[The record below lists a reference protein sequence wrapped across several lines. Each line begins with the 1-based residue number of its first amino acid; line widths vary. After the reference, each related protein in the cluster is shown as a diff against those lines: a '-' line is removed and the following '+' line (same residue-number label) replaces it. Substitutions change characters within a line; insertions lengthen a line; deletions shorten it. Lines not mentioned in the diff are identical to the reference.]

1 VLDSLWTRL
10 LDCASHKLAPAV
22 MDSWVRPCRLL
33 AVEGDHLRI
42 GAPNRFSRDWLT
54 QHHLD
59 ALQNAAAEVIGGQP
73 RVTIVVDD
81 SIAPASDDA
90 PPAAPSG
97 RPSGG
102 GATDGLNPRYTFD
115 TFVVGSSNQFAQ
127 AACQAVAEPTIRSS
141 STAASGWARRICCTR
156 SATRRSA
163 SSRA

>member
-1 VLDSLWTRL
+1 MLDSLWARL
-10 LDCASHKLAPAV
+10 LDAASHKLAPAV

-33 AVEGDHLRI
+33 AVEGDHLRL

-59 ALQNAAAEVIGGQP
+59 ALQHAAADVIGGKP

-81 SIAPASDDA
+81 SIAPTVDDGP
-90 PPAAPSG
+90 PPAPAT

-102 GATDGLNPRYTFD
+102 GTTEGLTPRYTFD

-127 AACQAVAEPTIRSS
+127 AACQAVAELPSKAYNPLFI
-141 STAASGWARRICCTR
+141 
-156 SATRRSA
+156 
-163 SSRA
+163 

>member
-1 VLDSLWTRL
+1 
-10 LDCASHKLAPAV
+10 

-81 SIAPASDDA
+81 SLAVASEDV
-90 PPAAPSG
+90 PLAAQSG
-97 RPSGG
+97 RSASG
-102 GATDGLNPRYTFD
+102 AMTDGLNPRYTFD
-115 TFVVGSSNQFAQ
+115 TFVVGSSNQF
-127 AACQAVAEPTIRSS
+127 
-141 STAASGWARRICCTR
+141 
-156 SATRRSA
+156 
-163 SSRA
+163 

>member
-10 LDCASHKLAPAV
+10 VESASHKLAPAV

-54 QHHLD
+54 QHHLE
-59 ALQNAAAEVIGGQP
+59 ALQQAAAEVIGGQP
-73 RVTIVVDD
+73 RVSIVVDD
-81 SIAPASDDA
+81 SIAPAADD
-90 PPAAPSG
+90 PPPHVPTG

-102 GATDGLNPRYTFD
+102 GTTEGLNPRYLFD

-127 AACQAVAEPTIRSS
+127 AA
-141 STAASGWARRICCTR
+141 
-156 SATRRSA
+156 
-163 SSRA
+163 